1 MDNQKL
7 GIFITELR
15 KEKGLT
21 QAQLAQKLNVTDKAV
36 SKWERGVGFPDI
48 KLLEPLADVLD
59 ISLLELM
66 KSERLPKTTVSA
78 PDTTDAFQNVID
90 LASYERKIE
99 RQRIALVTL
108 FIVLLIALIFL
119 VDIMQSFG
127 FLFVCLPIILFF
139 LGIWFLRLS
148 HKKSTHKHAFF
159 VCRIARVC
167 ISALPYSAFLFCL
180 CAWRSGSELIGY
192 NRKGRYRMQYL
203 PFLHLINFSEF
214 QHRLLNMD
222 CRSQRIFLHPLSLRK
237 PDRPAVF
244 QIPGFQAP
252 LLLHRHGS
260 VRKH

>member
-119 VDIMQSFG
+119 VDIMQPSVFYLYA
-127 FLFVCLPIILFF
+127 FLLFYFF
-139 LGIWFLRLS
+139 L
-148 HKKSTHKHAFF
+148 A
-159 VCRIARVC
+159 
-167 ISALPYSAFLFCL
+167 Y
-180 CAWRSGSELIGY
+180 
-192 NRKGRYRMQYL
+192 
-203 PFLHLINFSEF
+203 
-214 QHRLLNMD
+214 
-222 CRSQRIFLHPLSLRK
+222 
-237 PDRPAVF
+237 
-244 QIPGFQAP
+244 GFY
-252 LLLHRHGS
+252 
-260 VRKH
+260 V

>member
-119 VDIMQSFG
+119 VDIMQSYG

-148 HKKSTHKHAFF
+148 HKKSTHKHAF
-159 VCRIARVC
+159 
-167 ISALPYSAFLFCL
+167 LFCL
-180 CAWRSGSELIGY
+180 CAWRSDSELIEY

-252 LLLHRHGS
+252 SLLHRHGS

>member
-127 FLFVCLPIILFF
+127 FLFV

-148 HKKSTHKHAFF
+148 HKKSTHKHAFLF
-159 VCRIARVC
+159 AG
-167 ISALPYSAFLFCL
+167 LLAFAYPLCLILLFCFAFAL
-180 CAWRSGSELIGY
+180 GGPVP
-192 NRKGRYRMQYL
+192 N
-203 PFLHLINFSEF
+203 
-214 QHRLLNMD
+214 
-222 CRSQRIFLHPLSLRK
+222 
-237 PDRPAVF
+237 
-244 QIPGFQAP
+244 
-252 LLLHRHGS
+252 
-260 VRKH
+260 

>member
-1 MDNQKL
+1 MN
-7 GIFITELR
+7 
-15 KEKGLT
+15 
-21 QAQLAQKLNVTDKAV
+21 
-36 SKWERGVGFPDI
+36 
-48 KLLEPLADVLD
+48 
-59 ISLLELM
+59 
-66 KSERLPKTTVSA
+66 SERLPKTTVSA

-148 HKKSTHKHAFF
+148 HKKSTHKHAFLF
-159 VCRIARVC
+159 AG
-167 ISALPYSAFLFCL
+167 LLAFAYPLCLILLFCFAFAL
-180 CAWRSGSELIGY
+180 GSYGSELIGY

-237 PDRPAVF
+237 PD
-244 QIPGFQAP
+244 
-252 LLLHRHGS
+252 
-260 VRKH
+260 

>member
-48 KLLEPLADVLD
+48 KLLEPLA
-59 ISLLELM
+59 
-66 KSERLPKTTVSA
+66 VSA

-148 HKKSTHKHAFF
+148 HMKSTHKHAFLF
-159 VCRIARVC
+159 AG
-167 ISALPYSAFLFCL
+167 LLAFAYPLCLILLFCFAFAL
-180 CAWRSGSELIGY
+180 GGPVP
-192 NRKGRYRMQYL
+192 N
-203 PFLHLINFSEF
+203 
-214 QHRLLNMD
+214 
-222 CRSQRIFLHPLSLRK
+222 
-237 PDRPAVF
+237 
-244 QIPGFQAP
+244 
-252 LLLHRHGS
+252 
-260 VRKH
+260 

>member
-66 KSERLPKTTVSA
+66 NSERLPKTTVSA

-90 LASYERKIE
+90 FASYERKIE

-139 LGIWFLRLS
+139 LGI
-148 HKKSTHKHAFF
+148 
-159 VCRIARVC
+159 
-167 ISALPYSAFLFCL
+167 
-180 CAWRSGSELIGY
+180 
-192 NRKGRYRMQYL
+192 
-203 PFLHLINFSEF
+203 
-214 QHRLLNMD
+214 
-222 CRSQRIFLHPLSLRK
+222 
-237 PDRPAVF
+237 
-244 QIPGFQAP
+244 
-252 LLLHRHGS
+252 
-260 VRKH
+260 

>member
-148 HKKSTHKHAFF
+148 NKKSTHKHAFLF
-159 VCRIARVC
+159 AG
-167 ISALPYSAFLFCL
+167 LLAFAYPLCLILLFCFAFAL
-180 CAWRSGSELIGY
+180 GGPVP
-192 NRKGRYRMQYL
+192 N
-203 PFLHLINFSEF
+203 
-214 QHRLLNMD
+214 
-222 CRSQRIFLHPLSLRK
+222 
-237 PDRPAVF
+237 
-244 QIPGFQAP
+244 
-252 LLLHRHGS
+252 
-260 VRKH
+260 

>member
-48 KLLEPLADVLD
+48 
-59 ISLLELM
+59 
-66 KSERLPKTTVSA
+66 KTTVSA

-148 HKKSTHKHAFF
+148 HKKSTHKHAFLF
-159 VCRIARVC
+159 AG
-167 ISALPYSAFLFCL
+167 LLAFAYPLCLILLFCFAFAL
-180 CAWRSGSELIGY
+180 GGPVP
-192 NRKGRYRMQYL
+192 N
-203 PFLHLINFSEF
+203 
-214 QHRLLNMD
+214 
-222 CRSQRIFLHPLSLRK
+222 
-237 PDRPAVF
+237 
-244 QIPGFQAP
+244 
-252 LLLHRHGS
+252 
-260 VRKH
+260 